1 MSVNYSEGTSFQVIG
16 VENDE
21 VSEKNE
27 GGTFSGSTRPL
38 ILKEEI
44 EEEASLEQK

>member
-1 MSVNYSEGTSFQVIG
+1 M
-16 VENDE
+16 ENDE

-38 ILKEEI
+38 ISKEEV
-44 EEEASLEQK
+44 EEEANLEQT